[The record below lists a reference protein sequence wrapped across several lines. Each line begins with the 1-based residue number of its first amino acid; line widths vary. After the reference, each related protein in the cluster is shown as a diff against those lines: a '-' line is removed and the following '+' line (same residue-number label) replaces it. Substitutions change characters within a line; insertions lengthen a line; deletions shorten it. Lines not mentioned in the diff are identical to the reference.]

1 MFLLELNQVADLA
14 TLAFELAPFV
24 PAPLSVK

>member
-1 MFLLELNQVADLA
+1 LLELNQVADLA

-24 PAPLSVK
+24 PAPLSVKWD